1 MAIVMRYNEWPAH
14 GNGVIGGYITRMYPT
29 YIPAYD
35 IGGHVYDWDKMPLT
49 NGGHPAIKWTS
60 ENRNEVAQLIHD
72 CGVAVEMDYSSDGSS
87 ASSGAML
94 KAIKKNMMYSD
105 KAVLVSRSSYSLDD
119 WFSLMKNEIAN
130 DRVVF
135 YAGNGESGGHAFV
148 IDGYDT
154 DGKKL
159 RINWGWGGYYNG
171 YYSLDLTDSAK
182 DINFPDFQE
191 AIIGLAPDTAAVQV
205 TEESRIICLSYN
217 DFYGIEP
224 LVPADLT
231 VGSEFNFYVGWLS
244 SNIPHDLEQEFK
256 ICLEDKDGN
265 VRQEGWYLEM
275 DLPAANGYLYAGV
288 TDKTALT
295 VTPQITDLFRLYY
308 KDEQDQWI
316 PMQGNYDILPD
327 VEGIVCGV
335 IQDPVIVL
343 PDDCA
348 AGKDIQLNLSLGFTH
363 VKSVKWS
370 LNGVELE
377 TNGCKLVQGK
387 NDIRADVEYLDNS
400 KGFIV
405 RTLDLE

>member
-1 MAIVMRYNEWPAH
+1 
-14 GNGVIGGYITRMYPT
+14 
-29 YIPAYD
+29 
-35 IGGHVYDWDKMPLT
+35 
-49 NGGHPAIKWTS
+49 
-60 ENRNEVAQLIHD
+60 
-72 CGVAVEMDYSSDGSS
+72 
-87 ASSGAML
+87 ML